1 MVFSIGYI
9 LFIIT
14 LEKKMIPKD
23 KYYFLSI
30 NRRKFIFLSFAI
42 PLFYTLIGSTITFI
56 FKVDIDTS
64 CILQDLLGLLKKIFY
79 GVLFAPL
86 IETFF
91 FQYLP
96 IELLRLIIKKKELFI
111 VIISGALFGFAHY
124 FNNHDYL
131 FSIAAF
137 LVGLIFA
144 SIYLFAKN
152 RKDISFPFLLVFC
165 VHAVINLIS
174 LSINYYYDLN

>member
-1 MVFSIGYI
+1 
-9 LFIIT
+9 
-14 LEKKMIPKD
+14 MIRK
-23 KYYFLSI
+23 YFLSI
-30 NRRKFIFLSFAI
+30 TKKKFIFLSFAI

-64 CILQDLLGLLKKIFY
+64 SILLDLGLLKRIFY
-79 GVLFAPL
+79 GVLLAPF

-96 IELLRLIIKKKELFI
+96 IELLRLVAKNKDTFI
-111 VIISGALFGFAHY
+111 VFISGVLFGYAHY

-144 SIYLFAKN
+144 SIYVFAKK
-152 RKDISFPFLLVFC
+152 RKDITFPFLLVFC
-165 VHAVINLIS
+165 IHSVINLIS
-174 LSINYYYDLN
+174 ISINYYYDSYV